1 MLKHLKDILPR
12 LTSHGVGEKRVL
24 LSAGGTE
31 TANPTPTS
39 TQTEEGNIDE
49 FIRYYS
55 GHLY

>member
-1 MLKHLKDILPR
+1 MLKHLKD
-12 LTSHGVGEKRVL
+12 K
-24 LSAGGTE
+24 AFKE

-39 TQTEEGNIDE
+39 TQTEEDNIDE